1 MWWPGFSTSSGQGTL
16 FISPIQL
23 LFCLERLHLR
33 SDGPLGARDMKRE
46 ILLWDETIFKDRDVL
61 EFDHMPEHFAHRE
74 SQMEALKFCVRP
86 AFQGAR
92 PVNALCLG
100 PPGTGKTTAI
110 YKLFSEME
118 AHSSKVVPVHVNCQM
133 DHTRHAIFLRI
144 YSKLLGHSPPTS
156 GVSFKRVLERI
167 ARAISKENRVL
178 VVALDD
184 VNYLFPEKEVD
195 RVLYTLL
202 RAHETFPGFRAGV
215 IAILSEPA
223 LTYVFDPRVGSVFQA
238 EEVSFLLYSMEE
250 IRDILKRRADLGF
263 YPGVVSS
270 EIIDKISEL
279 TERTGD
285 LRVGIDLLKRG
296 GMEAERRASRSI
308 SSEDIDRAY
317 ERSRLVHLSSALKP
331 LRKEELLLLAIAAE
345 METSKAG
352 DLYKRFQAST
362 GAGYTRFHEI
372 LNKLDAARL
381 VDTDF
386 SGPGHRG
393 RSRIVR
399 IRYDPKEVLERVR
412 PKEGPPSKSE
422 NI

>member
-1 MWWPGFSTSSGQGTL
+1 L
-16 FISPIQL
+16 
-23 LFCLERLHLR
+23 
-33 SDGPLGARDMKRE
+33 KRE
-46 ILLWDETIFKDRDVL
+46 ILLWDETIFKDREVL
-61 EFDHMPEHFAHRE
+61 EFDHLPEHFAHRE

-86 AFQGAR
+86 AFAGGR
-92 PVNALCLG
+92 PVSALCLG

-110 YKLFSEME
+110 FKLFSEIE

-144 YSKLLGHSPPTS
+144 YSKLLGHSPPSS

-167 ARAISKENRVL
+167 AKTLARENRVL

-215 IAILSEPA
+215 IAVLSEPA
-223 LTYVFDPRVGSVFQA
+223 LNYVFDPRVGSVFQA
-238 EEVSFLLYSMEE
+238 EEVSFPLYSIGE

-263 YPGVVSS
+263 YPGVVSE
-270 EIIDKISEL
+270 EIIDLVSDL
-279 TERTGD
+279 TERAGD
-285 LRVGIDLLKRG
+285 LRVGIDLLKRA
-296 GMEAERRASRSI
+296 GMEAERRASRTI
-308 SSEDIDRAY
+308 SKEDVEGAY

-331 LRKEELLLLAIAAE
+331 LREDELLLLRLAAE

-352 DLYKRFQAST
+352 DLYEKFKEAT

-393 RSRIVR
+393 RSRVVR
-399 IRYDPKEVLERVR
+399 IRYDPGEVLERIG
-412 PKEGPPSKSE
+412 PKEMGAGD
-422 NI
+422 

>member
-1 MWWPGFSTSSGQGTL
+1 
-16 FISPIQL
+16 
-23 LFCLERLHLR
+23 
-33 SDGPLGARDMKRE
+33 MKRE
-46 ILLWDETIFKDRDVL
+46 MLLWDETIFKDREVL
-61 EFDHMPEHFAHRE
+61 EFDHLPEHFAHRE
-74 SQMEALKFCVRP
+74 SQMESLKFCVRP
-86 AFQGAR
+86 AFAGGR
-92 PVNALCLG
+92 PVSALCLG

-110 YKLFSEME
+110 FKLFSEIE

-144 YSKLLGHSPPTS
+144 YSKLLGHSPPSS

-167 ARAISKENRVL
+167 AKTLAKENRVI

-223 LTYVFDPRVGSVFQA
+223 LNYVFDPRVGSVFQA
-238 EEVSFLLYSMEE
+238 EEVSFPLYSMGE

-263 YPGVVSS
+263 YPGVVSD
-270 EIIDKISEL
+270 EIIDLVSDL
-279 TERTGD
+279 TERAGD
-285 LRVGIDLLKRG
+285 LRVGIDLLKRA
-296 GMEAERRASRSI
+296 GMEAERRASRTI
-308 SSEDIDRAY
+308 SKEDVERAY
-317 ERSRLVHLSSALKP
+317 ERSRLVHLASALKP
-331 LRKEELLLLAIAAE
+331 LRDDELLLLRLAAE

-352 DLYKRFQAST
+352 DLYEKFKEAT

-393 RSRIVR
+393 RSRVVR
-399 IRYDPKEVLERVR
+399 IRYDPKEVLERIQ
-412 PKEGPPSKSE
+412 PKENP
-422 NI
+422 

>member
-1 MWWPGFSTSSGQGTL
+1 
-16 FISPIQL
+16 
-23 LFCLERLHLR
+23 
-33 SDGPLGARDMKRE
+33 MKRE
-46 ILLWDETIFKDRDVL
+46 ILLWDETIFKDREVL
-61 EFDHMPEHFAHRE
+61 EFDHLPEHFAHRE
-74 SQMEALKFCVRP
+74 SQMESLKFCVRP
-86 AFQGAR
+86 AFQGGR

-100 PPGTGKTTAI
+100 PPGTGKTTAVV
-110 YKLFSEME
+110 KLFSEIE

-144 YSKLLGHSPPTS
+144 YSKVLGHSPPSS

-167 ARAISKENRVL
+167 ARTMTKENRVL

-223 LTYVFDPRVGSVFQA
+223 LNYVFDPRVGSVFQA
-238 EEVSFLLYSMEE
+238 EEVSFPLYSIGE
-250 IRDILKRRADLGF
+250 IKDILERRAQIGF
-263 YPGVVSS
+263 YPGVVSG
-270 EIIDKISEL
+270 EIIEKVSDL
-279 TERTGD
+279 TERAGD
-285 LRVGIDLLKRG
+285 LRVGIDLLKRA
-296 GMEAERRASRSI
+296 GMEAERRASRTI
-308 SSEDIDRAY
+308 SEEDVDRAY
-317 ERSRLVHLSSALKP
+317 GGSRLVHLQSALKP
-331 LRKEELLLLAIAAE
+331 LREDELLLLRLAAE

-352 DLYKRFQAST
+352 DLYKKFQAST
-362 GAGYTRFHEI
+362 GSGYTRFHEI

-381 VDTDF
+381 IDTDF

-399 IRYDPKEVLERVR
+399 IRYDPKEILDKAKPE
-412 PKEGPPSKSE
+412 E

>member
-1 MWWPGFSTSSGQGTL
+1 
-16 FISPIQL
+16 
-23 LFCLERLHLR
+23 
-33 SDGPLGARDMKRE
+33 MKRE
-46 ILLWDETIFKDRDVL
+46 MLLWDETIFKDREVL
-61 EFDHMPEHFAHRE
+61 EFDHLPEHFAHRE
-74 SQMEALKFCVRP
+74 SQMESLKFCVRP
-86 AFQGAR
+86 AFAGGR

-110 YKLFSEME
+110 FKLFSEIE

-167 ARAISKENRVL
+167 AKSMAKENRVI

-184 VNYLFPEKEVD
+184 VNYLFPEREVD

-223 LTYVFDPRVGSVFQA
+223 LNYVFDPRVGSVFQA
-238 EEVSFLLYSMEE
+238 EEVIFPLYSIGE
-250 IRDILKRRADLGF
+250 IRDILERRASLGF
-263 YPGVVSS
+263 YPGVVSE
-270 EIIDKISEL
+270 EIIDLVSDL
-279 TERTGD
+279 TERAGD
-285 LRVGIDLLKRG
+285 LRVGIDLLKRA
-296 GMEAERRASRSI
+296 GMEAERRASRTI
-308 SSEDIDRAY
+308 SREDVDRAY

-331 LRKEELLLLAIAAE
+331 LREDELLLLGLAAE
-345 METSKAG
+345 KETSRAG
-352 DLYKRFQAST
+352 DLYEKFKDAT
-362 GAGYTRFHEI
+362 GSGYTRFHEI

-381 VDTDF
+381 IDTDF

-393 RSRIVR
+393 RSRVVR
-399 IRYDPKEVLERVR
+399 IRYDPKEVLDRVR
-412 PKEGPPSKSE
+412 PKE

>member
-1 MWWPGFSTSSGQGTL
+1 M
-16 FISPIQL
+16 
-23 LFCLERLHLR
+23 
-33 SDGPLGARDMKRE
+33 
-46 ILLWDETIFKDRDVL
+46 
-61 EFDHMPEHFAHRE
+61 E
-74 SQMEALKFCVRP
+74 SLKFCVKP
-86 AFQGAR
+86 VFAGGR

-100 PPGTGKTTAI
+100 PPGTGKTTAVV
-110 YKLFSEME
+110 KLFTEIE
-118 AHSSKVVPVHVNCQM
+118 AHSTKVIPVHVNCQI

-167 ARAISKENRVL
+167 AKAMTTENRVI

-184 VNYLFPEKEVD
+184 VNYLFPEREVD

-223 LTYVFDPRVGSVFQA
+223 LSYIFDPRVGSVFQA
-238 EEVSFLLYSMEE
+238 EEVSFPLYSIEE
-250 IRDILKRRADLGF
+250 IRDILGRRVHLGF
-263 YPGVVSS
+263 YPGVASG
-270 EIIDKISEL
+270 EIIDLVSDL
-279 TERTGD
+279 TERAGD
-285 LRVGIDLLKRG
+285 LRVGIDLLKRA
-296 GMEAERRASRSI
+296 GMEAERRASRII
-308 SSEDIDRAY
+308 SKEDVDRAY

-331 LRKEELLLLAIAAE
+331 LREDELLLLGLAAE

-352 DLYKRFQAST
+352 DLYERFKDAT
-362 GAGYTRFHEI
+362 GSGYTRFHEI

-381 VDTDF
+381 IDTDF

-393 RSRIVR
+393 RSRVVR
-399 IRYDPKEVLERVR
+399 IRYDPKEVLDRIR
-412 PKEGPPSKSE
+412 PKE

>member
-1 MWWPGFSTSSGQGTL
+1 
-16 FISPIQL
+16 
-23 LFCLERLHLR
+23 
-33 SDGPLGARDMKRE
+33 MKRE
-46 ILLWDETIFKDRDVL
+46 ILLWDETIFKDREVL
-61 EFDHMPEHFAHRE
+61 EFDHLPEHFAHRE
-74 SQMEALKFCVRP
+74 SQMESLKFCVRP
-86 AFQGAR
+86 AFQGGR
-92 PVNALCLG
+92 PVNVLCLG
-100 PPGTGKTTAI
+100 PPGTGKTTAVV
-110 YKLFSEME
+110 KLFSEIE

-144 YSKLLGHSPPTS
+144 YSKVLGHSPPSS

-167 ARAISKENRVL
+167 ARTMTKENRVL

-223 LTYVFDPRVGSVFQA
+223 LNYVFDPRVGSVFQA
-238 EEVSFLLYSMEE
+238 EEVSFPLYSVEE
-250 IRDILKRRADLGF
+250 IKDILERRAQIGF
-263 YPGVVSS
+263 YPGVVSE
-270 EIIDKISEL
+270 EIIEKVSDL
-279 TERTGD
+279 TERAGD
-285 LRVGIDLLKRG
+285 LRVGIDLLKRA
-296 GMEAERRASRSI
+296 GMEAERRASRTI
-308 SSEDIDRAY
+308 SKEDVDRAY
-317 ERSRLVHLSSALKP
+317 GRSSLVHLQSALKP
-331 LRKEELLLLAIAAE
+331 LREDELLLLRLAAE

-352 DLYKRFQAST
+352 DLYKKFQAST
-362 GAGYTRFHEI
+362 GSGYTRFHEI

-381 VDTDF
+381 IDTDF

-399 IRYDPKEVLERVR
+399 IRYDPKEILDKAKPE
-412 PKEGPPSKSE
+412 E

>member
-1 MWWPGFSTSSGQGTL
+1 
-16 FISPIQL
+16 
-23 LFCLERLHLR
+23 
-33 SDGPLGARDMKRE
+33 MKRE
-46 ILLWDETIFKDRDVL
+46 ILLWDETIFKDREVL
-61 EFDHMPEHFAHRE
+61 EFDHLPEHFAHRE
-74 SQMEALKFCVRP
+74 SQMESLKFCIRP
-86 AFQGAR
+86 ALQGGR

-110 YKLFSEME
+110 FKLFSEIE

-167 ARAISKENRVL
+167 ARSMAKESQVL

-223 LTYVFDPRVGSVFQA
+223 LNYVFDPRVESVFLA
-238 EEVSFLLYSMEE
+238 EEVSFPLYSIEE
-250 IRDILKRRADLGF
+250 IKDILERRAQLGF
-263 YPGVVSS
+263 YPGVVSA
-270 EIIDKISEL
+270 EIIDLVSDL
-279 TERTGD
+279 TERAGD
-285 LRVGIDLLKRG
+285 LRVGIDLLKRA
-296 GMEAERRASRSI
+296 GMEAERRASRTI
-308 SSEDIDRAY
+308 SREDVDRAY
-317 ERSRLVHLSSALKP
+317 ERSRLVHLASALKP
-331 LRKEELLLLAIAAE
+331 LRDDELLLLGLAAE

-352 DLYKRFQAST
+352 DLYEKFKDAT
-362 GAGYTRFHEI
+362 GSGYTRFHEI

-381 VDTDF
+381 IDTDF

-393 RSRIVR
+393 RSRVVR
-399 IRYDPKEVLERVR
+399 IRYDPKEVLDRVK
-412 PKEGPPSKSE
+412 PKE

>member
-1 MWWPGFSTSSGQGTL
+1 
-16 FISPIQL
+16 
-23 LFCLERLHLR
+23 
-33 SDGPLGARDMKRE
+33 MKRE
-46 ILLWDETIFKDRDVL
+46 MLLWDETIFKDREVL
-61 EFDHMPEHFAHRE
+61 EFDHLPEHFAHRE
-74 SQMEALKFCVRP
+74 PQMESLKFCVKP
-86 AFQGAR
+86 VFAGGR

-100 PPGTGKTTAI
+100 PPGTGKTTAVV
-110 YKLFSEME
+110 KLFTEIE
-118 AHSSKVVPVHVNCQM
+118 AHSTKVIPVHVNCQI

-167 ARAISKENRVL
+167 AKAMTTENRVI

-184 VNYLFPEKEVD
+184 VNYLFPEREVD

-223 LTYVFDPRVGSVFQA
+223 LSYIFDPRVGSVFQA
-238 EEVSFLLYSMEE
+238 EEVSFPLYSIEE
-250 IRDILKRRADLGF
+250 IRDILGRRVHLGF
-263 YPGVVSS
+263 YPGVVSE
-270 EIIDKISEL
+270 EIIDLVSDL
-279 TERTGD
+279 TERAGD
-285 LRVGIDLLKRG
+285 LRVGIDLLKRA
-296 GMEAERRASRSI
+296 GMEAERRASRII
-308 SSEDIDRAY
+308 SKEDVDRAY

-331 LRKEELLLLAIAAE
+331 LREDELLLLGLAAE

-352 DLYKRFQAST
+352 DLYERFKDAT
-362 GAGYTRFHEI
+362 GSGYTRFHEI

-381 VDTDF
+381 IDTDF

-393 RSRIVR
+393 RSRVVR
-399 IRYDPKEVLERVR
+399 IRYDPKEVLDRIR
-412 PKEGPPSKSE
+412 PKE

>member
-1 MWWPGFSTSSGQGTL
+1 
-16 FISPIQL
+16 
-23 LFCLERLHLR
+23 
-33 SDGPLGARDMKRE
+33 MKRE
-46 ILLWDETIFKDRDVL
+46 MLLWDETIFKDREVL
-61 EFDHMPEHFAHRE
+61 EFDHLPEHFSHRE
-74 SQMEALKFCVRP
+74 SQMESLKFCVRP
-86 AFQGAR
+86 AFAGGR
-92 PVNALCLG
+92 PVSALCLG
-100 PPGTGKTTAI
+100 PPGTGKTTSI
-110 YKLFSEME
+110 FKLFSEIE

-144 YSKLLGHSPPTS
+144 YSKLLGHSPPSS

-167 ARAISKENRVL
+167 AKTLAKENRVL

-223 LTYVFDPRVGSVFQA
+223 LNYVFDPRVGSVFQA
-238 EEVSFLLYSMEE
+238 EEVSFPLYSIGE
-250 IRDILKRRADLGF
+250 IRDILKRRADLGY
-263 YPGVVSS
+263 YPGVVSD
-270 EIIDKISEL
+270 EIIDLVSDL
-279 TERTGD
+279 TERAGD
-285 LRVGIDLLKRG
+285 LRVGIDLLKRA
-296 GMEAERRASRSI
+296 GMEAERRASRTISI
-308 SSEDIDRAY
+308 EDVERAY

-331 LRKEELLLLAIAAE
+331 LRDDELILLRLAAE

-352 DLYKRFQAST
+352 DLYEKFKEAT

-393 RSRIVR
+393 RSRVVR
-399 IRYDPKEVLERVR
+399 IRYDPKEVLDRIK
-412 PKEGPPSKSE
+412 PKDNP
-422 NI
+422 

>member
-1 MWWPGFSTSSGQGTL
+1 
-16 FISPIQL
+16 
-23 LFCLERLHLR
+23 
-33 SDGPLGARDMKRE
+33 MKRE
-46 ILLWDETIFKDRDVL
+46 LLLWDETIFKDREVL
-61 EFDHMPEHFAHRE
+61 EFDHLPEHFAHRE
-74 SQMEALKFCVRP
+74 SQMESLKFCVRP
-86 AFQGAR
+86 AFQGGR
-92 PVNALCLG
+92 PVSALCLG
-100 PPGTGKTTAI
+100 PPGTGKTTAVV
-110 YKLFSEME
+110 KLFSEIE

-167 ARAISKENRVL
+167 ARSMAKENRVI

-223 LTYVFDPRVGSVFQA
+223 LSYVFDPRVGSVFQA
-238 EEVSFLLYSMEE
+238 EEVSFPLYSIKE
-250 IRDILKRRADLGF
+250 IRDILDRRVQLGF
-263 YPGVVSS
+263 YPGVVSP
-270 EIIDKISEL
+270 EIIDMVSDL
-279 TERTGD
+279 TERAGD
-285 LRVGIDLLKRG
+285 LRVGIDLLKRA
-296 GMEAERRASRSI
+296 GMEAERRASRTVSR
-308 SSEDIDRAY
+308 DDVDRAY

-331 LRKEELLLLAIAAE
+331 LREDELLLLGLVAE

-352 DLYKRFQAST
+352 DLYEKFKDAT
-362 GAGYTRFHEI
+362 GSGYTRFHEI

-393 RSRIVR
+393 RSRVVR
-399 IRYDPKEVLERVR
+399 IRYDPKEVLDRIR
-412 PKEGPPSKSE
+412 PKETGSG
-422 NI
+422 

>member
-1 MWWPGFSTSSGQGTL
+1 
-16 FISPIQL
+16 
-23 LFCLERLHLR
+23 
-33 SDGPLGARDMKRE
+33 MKRE
-46 ILLWDETIFKDRDVL
+46 ILLWDETIFKDREVL

-74 SQMEALKFCVRP
+74 SQMEALKFSVRP
-86 AFQGAR
+86 AFAGGR
-92 PVNALCLG
+92 PVNTLCLG

-110 YKLFSEME
+110 YKLFSEIE

-144 YSKLLGHSPPTS
+144 YSKLLGHSPPAS

-167 ARAISKENRVL
+167 ARAMAKENRIL

-223 LTYVFDPRVGSVFQA
+223 LAYVFDPRVGSVFQPV
-238 EEVSFLLYSMEE
+238 EVPFPLYSTEE
-250 IRDILKRRADLGF
+250 IREILDRRAQIGF
-263 YPGVVSS
+263 YPGVVSP
-270 EIIDKISEL
+270 EVIGKIADL
-279 TERTGD
+279 TERAGD
-285 LRVGIDLLKRG
+285 LRVGIDLLKRAG
-296 GMEAERRASRSI
+296 LETERRASKSI
-308 SSEDIDRAY
+308 SDEDVDRAS

-331 LRKEELLLLAIAAE
+331 LREDEILLLTLAAE
-345 METSKAG
+345 MGTSKAG
-352 DLYKRFQAST
+352 DLYKRFQEST
-362 GAGYTRFHEI
+362 GSGYTRFHEI

-381 VDTDF
+381 IDTDF

-393 RSRIVR
+393 RSRVVR
-399 IRYDPKEVLERVR
+399 IRYDPEEVLERIRSRVR
-412 PKEGPPSKSE
+412 
-422 NI
+422 

>member
-1 MWWPGFSTSSGQGTL
+1 
-16 FISPIQL
+16 
-23 LFCLERLHLR
+23 
-33 SDGPLGARDMKRE
+33 MKRE
-46 ILLWDETIFKDRDVL
+46 MLLWDETIFKDREVL
-61 EFDHMPEHFAHRE
+61 EFDHLPDHFAHRE
-74 SQMEALKFCVRP
+74 SQMESLKFCVKP
-86 AFQGAR
+86 AFQGGR

-100 PPGTGKTTAI
+100 PPGTGKTTAVV
-110 YKLFSEME
+110 KLFTEIE

-167 ARAISKENRVL
+167 ARAMATENRVI

-184 VNYLFPEKEVD
+184 VNYLFPEREVD

-223 LTYVFDPRVGSVFQA
+223 LSYIFDPRVGSVFQA
-238 EEVSFLLYSMEE
+238 EEVSFPLYSIEE
-250 IRDILKRRADLGF
+250 IRDILGRRAHLGF
-263 YPGVVSS
+263 YPGVVSA
-270 EIIDKISEL
+270 EIIDEVSDL
-279 TERTGD
+279 TERAGD
-285 LRVGIDLLKRG
+285 LRVGIDLLKRAG
-296 GMEAERRASRSI
+296 LEAERRASRTI
-308 SSEDIDRAY
+308 SREDVDRAY

-331 LRKEELLLLAIAAE
+331 LREDELLLLGLAAE

-352 DLYKRFQAST
+352 DLYKEFNEAT
-362 GAGYTRFHEI
+362 GSGYTRFHEI

-381 VDTDF
+381 IDTDF

-393 RSRIVR
+393 RSRVVR
-399 IRYDPKEVLERVR
+399 IRYDPKEVLDRIR
-412 PKEGPPSKSE
+412 PKE

>member
-1 MWWPGFSTSSGQGTL
+1 
-16 FISPIQL
+16 
-23 LFCLERLHLR
+23 
-33 SDGPLGARDMKRE
+33 MKRE
-46 ILLWDETIFKDRDVL
+46 ILLWDETIFKDREVL
-61 EFDHMPEHFAHRE
+61 EFDHLPEHFAHRE
-74 SQMEALKFCVRP
+74 SQMESLKFCIRP
-86 AFQGAR
+86 AFQGGR

-100 PPGTGKTTAI
+100 PPGTGKTTAVV
-110 YKLFSEME
+110 KLFSEIE
-118 AHSSKVVPVHVNCQM
+118 AHSSKVIPVHVNCQM

-144 YSKLLGHSPPTS
+144 YSKVLGHSPPTS

-167 ARAISKENRVL
+167 ARTMTKENRVL

-215 IAILSEPA
+215 IGILSEPA
-223 LTYVFDPRVGSVFQA
+223 LSYIFDPRVGSVFQA
-238 EEVSFLLYSMEE
+238 EEVSFPLYSIEE
-250 IRDILKRRADLGF
+250 IKDILERRAQLGF
-263 YPGVVSS
+263 YPGVVSE
-270 EIIDKISEL
+270 EIIEKVSDL
-279 TERTGD
+279 TERAGD
-285 LRVGIDLLKRG
+285 LRVGIDLLKRA
-296 GMEAERRASRSI
+296 GMEAERRASRTI
-308 SSEDIDRAY
+308 SEEDVDRTY
-317 ERSRLVHLSSALKP
+317 ERSRLVHLQSALKP
-331 LRKEELLLLAIAAE
+331 LREDELLLLSLAAE

-362 GAGYTRFHEI
+362 GSGYTRFHEI

-393 RSRIVR
+393 RSRVVR
-399 IRYDPKEVLERVR
+399 IRYDPKEVLDRIK
-412 PKEGPPSKSE
+412 PKE

>member
-1 MWWPGFSTSSGQGTL
+1 
-16 FISPIQL
+16 
-23 LFCLERLHLR
+23 
-33 SDGPLGARDMKRE
+33 MKRE
-46 ILLWDETIFKDRDVL
+46 MLLWDETIFKDREVL
-61 EFDHMPEHFAHRE
+61 EFDHLPEHFAHRE
-74 SQMEALKFCVRP
+74 SQMESLKFCVRP
-86 AFQGAR
+86 AFAGGR

-110 YKLFSEME
+110 FKLFSEIE

-167 ARAISKENRVL
+167 AKSMAKENRVI

-184 VNYLFPEKEVD
+184 VNYLFPEREVD

-215 IAILSEPA
+215 VAILSEPA
-223 LTYVFDPRVGSVFQA
+223 LNYVFDPRVGSVFQA
-238 EEVSFLLYSMEE
+238 EEVSFPLYSIGE
-250 IRDILKRRADLGF
+250 IRDILERRASLGF
-263 YPGVVSS
+263 YPGVVSE
-270 EIIDKISEL
+270 EIIDLVSDL
-279 TERTGD
+279 TERAGD
-285 LRVGIDLLKRG
+285 LRVGIDLLKRA
-296 GMEAERRASRSI
+296 GMEAERRASRTI
-308 SSEDIDRAY
+308 SKEDVDRAY

-331 LRKEELLLLAIAAE
+331 LREDELLLLGLAAE
-345 METSKAG
+345 METSRAG
-352 DLYKRFQAST
+352 DLYEKFKDAT
-362 GAGYTRFHEI
+362 GSGYTRFHEI

-381 VDTDF
+381 IDTDF

-393 RSRIVR
+393 RSRVVR
-399 IRYDPKEVLERVR
+399 IRYDPKEIVERIK
-412 PKEGPPSKSE
+412 PKE

>member
-1 MWWPGFSTSSGQGTL
+1 
-16 FISPIQL
+16 
-23 LFCLERLHLR
+23 
-33 SDGPLGARDMKRE
+33 MKRE
-46 ILLWDETIFKDRDVL
+46 ILLWDETIFKDREVL
-61 EFDHMPEHFAHRE
+61 EFDHLPEHFAHRE
-74 SQMEALKFCVRP
+74 SQMESLKFCIRP
-86 AFQGAR
+86 ALQGGR

-110 YKLFSEME
+110 FKLFSEIE

-167 ARAISKENRVL
+167 ARSMAKESQVL

-223 LTYVFDPRVGSVFQA
+223 LNYVFDPRVESVFLA
-238 EEVSFLLYSMEE
+238 EEVSFPLYSIEE
-250 IRDILKRRADLGF
+250 IKDILERRAQLGF
-263 YPGVVSS
+263 YPGVVSA
-270 EIIDKISEL
+270 EIIEKVSDL
-279 TERTGD
+279 TERAGD
-285 LRVGIDLLKRG
+285 LRVGIDLLKRA
-296 GMEAERRASRSI
+296 GMEAERRASRKI
-308 SSEDIDRAY
+308 SEEDVDRAY
-317 ERSRLVHLSSALKP
+317 ERSGLVHLQSALKP
-331 LRKEELLLLAIAAE
+331 LREDELLLLGLAAE

-362 GAGYTRFHEI
+362 GSGYTRFHEI

-381 VDTDF
+381 IDTDF

-393 RSRIVR
+393 RSRVVR
-399 IRYDPKEVLERVR
+399 IRYDPKEVLDRIK
-412 PKEGPPSKSE
+412 PKEISSGD
-422 NI
+422 

>member
-1 MWWPGFSTSSGQGTL
+1 
-16 FISPIQL
+16 
-23 LFCLERLHLR
+23 
-33 SDGPLGARDMKRE
+33 MKRE
-46 ILLWDETIFKDRDVL
+46 MLLWDETIFKDREVL
-61 EFDHMPEHFAHRE
+61 EFDHLPEHFAHRE
-74 SQMEALKFCVRP
+74 SQMESLKFCVRP
-86 AFQGAR
+86 AFAGGR

-110 YKLFSEME
+110 FKLFSEIE

-167 ARAISKENRVL
+167 AKSMAKENRVI

-184 VNYLFPEKEVD
+184 VNYLFPEREVD

-215 IAILSEPA
+215 VAILSEPA
-223 LTYVFDPRVGSVFQA
+223 LNYVFDPRVGSVFQA
-238 EEVSFLLYSMEE
+238 EEVIFPLYSIGE
-250 IRDILKRRADLGF
+250 IRDILERRASLGF
-263 YPGVVSS
+263 YPGVVSE
-270 EIIDKISEL
+270 EIIDLVSDL
-279 TERTGD
+279 TERAGD
-285 LRVGIDLLKRG
+285 LRVGIDLLKRA
-296 GMEAERRASRSI
+296 GMEAERRASRTI
-308 SSEDIDRAY
+308 SREDVDRAY

-331 LRKEELLLLAIAAE
+331 LREDELLLLGLAAE
-345 METSKAG
+345 METSRAG
-352 DLYKRFQAST
+352 DLYEKFKDAT
-362 GAGYTRFHEI
+362 GSGYTRFHEI

-381 VDTDF
+381 IDTDF

-393 RSRIVR
+393 RSRVVR
-399 IRYDPKEVLERVR
+399 IRYDPKEIVERIK
-412 PKEGPPSKSE
+412 PKE

>member
-1 MWWPGFSTSSGQGTL
+1 
-16 FISPIQL
+16 
-23 LFCLERLHLR
+23 
-33 SDGPLGARDMKRE
+33 MKRE
-46 ILLWDETIFKDRDVL
+46 MLLWDETIFKDREVL
-61 EFDHMPEHFAHRE
+61 EFDHLPEHFAHRE

-86 AFQGAR
+86 AFAGGR
-92 PVNALCLG
+92 PVSALCLG
-100 PPGTGKTTAI
+100 PPGTGKTTAVV
-110 YKLFSEME
+110 KLFSEIE

-167 ARAISKENRVL
+167 ARAMAKENRVI

-223 LTYVFDPRVGSVFQA
+223 LNYVFDPRVGSVFQA
-238 EEVSFLLYSMEE
+238 EEVSFPLYSIEE
-250 IRDILKRRADLGF
+250 IRDILDRRAQLGF
-263 YPGVVSS
+263 YPGVVSA
-270 EIIDKISEL
+270 EIIDLVSDL
-279 TERTGD
+279 TERAGD
-285 LRVGIDLLKRG
+285 LRVGIDLLKRA
-296 GMEAERRASRSI
+296 GMEAERRASRTI
-308 SSEDIDRAY
+308 SKEDVDRAR
-317 ERSRLVHLSSALKP
+317 ERSRLVHLASALKP
-331 LRKEELLLLAIAAE
+331 LRDDELLLLGLVAE

-352 DLYKRFQAST
+352 DLYEKFKDAT
-362 GAGYTRFHEI
+362 GSGYTRFHEI

-381 VDTDF
+381 IDTDF

-393 RSRIVR
+393 RSRVIR
-399 IRYDPKEVLERVR
+399 IRYDPKEVLDRIR
-412 PKEGPPSKSE
+412 PKED
-422 NI
+422 I

>member
-1 MWWPGFSTSSGQGTL
+1 
-16 FISPIQL
+16 
-23 LFCLERLHLR
+23 
-33 SDGPLGARDMKRE
+33 MKRE
-46 ILLWDETIFKDRDVL
+46 ILLWDETIFKDREVL
-61 EFDHMPEHFAHRE
+61 EFDHLPEHFAHRE

-86 AFQGAR
+86 AFAGGR
-92 PVNALCLG
+92 PVSALCLG

-110 YKLFSEME
+110 FKLFSEIE

-144 YSKLLGHSPPTS
+144 YSKLLGHSPPSS

-167 ARAISKENRVL
+167 AKTLARENRVL

-215 IAILSEPA
+215 IAVLSEPA
-223 LTYVFDPRVGSVFQA
+223 LNYVFDPRVGSVFQA
-238 EEVSFLLYSMEE
+238 EEVSFPLYSIGE

-263 YPGVVSS
+263 YPGVVSE
-270 EIIDKISEL
+270 EIIDLVSDF
-279 TERTGD
+279 TERAGD
-285 LRVGIDLLKRG
+285 LRVGIDLLKRA
-296 GMEAERRASRSI
+296 GMEAERRASRTI
-308 SSEDIDRAY
+308 SKEDVEGAY

-331 LRKEELLLLAIAAE
+331 LREDELLLLRLAAE

-352 DLYKRFQAST
+352 DLYEKFKEAT

-393 RSRIVR
+393 RSRVVR
-399 IRYDPKEVLERVR
+399 IRYDPGEVLERIG
-412 PKEGPPSKSE
+412 PKKNP
-422 NI
+422 

>member
-1 MWWPGFSTSSGQGTL
+1 
-16 FISPIQL
+16 
-23 LFCLERLHLR
+23 
-33 SDGPLGARDMKRE
+33 MKRE
-46 ILLWDETIFKDRDVL
+46 MLLWDETIFKDREVL
-61 EFDHMPEHFAHRE
+61 EFDHLPEHFAHRE
-74 SQMEALKFCVRP
+74 PQMESLKFCVKP
-86 AFQGAR
+86 VFAGGR

-100 PPGTGKTTAI
+100 PPGTGKTTAVV
-110 YKLFSEME
+110 KLFTEIE
-118 AHSSKVVPVHVNCQM
+118 AHSTKVIPVHVNCQI

-167 ARAISKENRVL
+167 AKAMTTENRVI

-184 VNYLFPEKEVD
+184 VNYLFPEREVD

-223 LTYVFDPRVGSVFQA
+223 LSYIFDPRVGSVFQA
-238 EEVSFLLYSMEE
+238 EEVSFPLYSIEE
-250 IRDILKRRADLGF
+250 IRDILGRRVHLGF
-263 YPGVVSS
+263 YPGVVSG
-270 EIIDKISEL
+270 EIIDLVSDL
-279 TERTGD
+279 TERAGD
-285 LRVGIDLLKRG
+285 LRVGIDLLKRA
-296 GMEAERRASRSI
+296 GMEAERRASRII
-308 SSEDIDRAY
+308 SKEDVDRAY

-331 LRKEELLLLAIAAE
+331 LREDELLLLGLAAE

-352 DLYKRFQAST
+352 DLYERFKDAT
-362 GAGYTRFHEI
+362 GSGYTRFHEI

-381 VDTDF
+381 IDTDF

-393 RSRIVR
+393 RSRVVR
-399 IRYDPKEVLERVR
+399 IRYDPKEVLDRIR
-412 PKEGPPSKSE
+412 PKE

>member
-1 MWWPGFSTSSGQGTL
+1 
-16 FISPIQL
+16 
-23 LFCLERLHLR
+23 
-33 SDGPLGARDMKRE
+33 MKRE
-46 ILLWDETIFKDRDVL
+46 MLLWDETIFKDREVL
-61 EFDHMPEHFAHRE
+61 EFDHLPEHFAHRE
-74 SQMEALKFCVRP
+74 SQMESFKFCVKP
-86 AFQGAR
+86 AFQGGR
-92 PVNALCLG
+92 PVSALCLG
-100 PPGTGKTTAI
+100 PPGTGKTTAVV
-110 YKLFSEME
+110 KLFSEIE

-167 ARAISKENRVL
+167 ARAMAKENRVI

-184 VNYLFPEKEVD
+184 VNYLFPEREVD

-223 LTYVFDPRVGSVFQA
+223 LSYVFDPRVGSVFQA
-238 EEVSFLLYSMEE
+238 EEVSFPLYSIKE
-250 IRDILKRRADLGF
+250 IRDILDRRVQLGF
-263 YPGVVSS
+263 YPGVVSP
-270 EIIDKISEL
+270 EIIDMVSDL
-279 TERTGD
+279 TERAGD
-285 LRVGIDLLKRG
+285 LRVGIDLLKRA
-296 GMEAERRASRSI
+296 GMEAERRASRTVSG
-308 SSEDIDRAY
+308 EDVGRAY

-331 LRKEELLLLAIAAE
+331 LREDELLLLGLVAE

-352 DLYKRFQAST
+352 DLYEKFKDAT
-362 GAGYTRFHEI
+362 GSGYTRFHEI

-393 RSRIVR
+393 RSRVVR
-399 IRYDPKEVLERVR
+399 IRYDPKEVLDRIR
-412 PKEGPPSKSE
+412 PKETSSG
-422 NI
+422 

>member
-1 MWWPGFSTSSGQGTL
+1 
-16 FISPIQL
+16 
-23 LFCLERLHLR
+23 
-33 SDGPLGARDMKRE
+33 MKRE
-46 ILLWDETIFKDRDVL
+46 ILLWDETIFKDREVL
-61 EFDHMPEHFAHRE
+61 EFDHLPEHFAHRE

-86 AFQGAR
+86 AFAGGR
-92 PVNALCLG
+92 PVSALCLG
-100 PPGTGKTTAI
+100 PPGTGKTTAVV
-110 YKLFSEME
+110 KLFSEIE

-167 ARAISKENRVL
+167 ARAMAEKNRVI

-202 RAHETFPGFRAGV
+202 RAHETYPGFRAGV

-223 LTYVFDPRVGSVFQA
+223 LSYVFDPRVGSVFQA
-238 EEVSFLLYSMEE
+238 EEVSFPLYSIEE
-250 IRDILKRRADLGF
+250 IRDILDRRAQLGF
-263 YPGVVSS
+263 YPGVVSE
-270 EIIDKISEL
+270 EIIEEVSDL
-279 TERTGD
+279 TERAGD
-285 LRVGIDLLKRG
+285 LRVGIDLLKRA
-296 GMEAERRASRSI
+296 GMEAERRASRTI
-308 SSEDIDRAY
+308 SREDVGRAY
-317 ERSRLVHLSSALKP
+317 ERSRLVHLLSALKH
-331 LRKEELLLLAIAAE
+331 LREDELLLLGLAAE
-345 METSKAG
+345 METSRAG
-352 DLYKRFQAST
+352 DLYERFKDAT
-362 GAGYTRFHEI
+362 GSGYTRFHEI

-381 VDTDF
+381 IDTDF

-393 RSRIVR
+393 RSRVVR

-412 PKEGPPSKSE
+412 PKE

>member
-1 MWWPGFSTSSGQGTL
+1 
-16 FISPIQL
+16 
-23 LFCLERLHLR
+23 
-33 SDGPLGARDMKRE
+33 MKRE
-46 ILLWDETIFKDRDVL
+46 ILLWDETIFKDREVL
-61 EFDHMPEHFAHRE
+61 EFDHLPEHFAHRD
-74 SQMEALKFCVRP
+74 SQMESLKFCVRP
-86 AFQGAR
+86 AFTGAR

-100 PPGTGKTTAI
+100 PPGTGKTTAVV
-110 YKLFSEME
+110 KLFSEIE

-167 ARAISKENRVL
+167 ARAMAKDDRIL

-223 LTYVFDPRVGSVFQA
+223 LSYIFDPRVGSVFQP
-238 EEVSFLLYSMEE
+238 EEISFPLYSTEE
-250 IRDILKRRADLGF
+250 IRDILERRVQRGF
-263 YPGVVSS
+263 YPGVVSE
-270 EIIDKISEL
+270 EIIDLVSEI
-279 TERTGD
+279 TERAGD
-285 LRVGIDLLKRG
+285 LRVGIDLLKRA
-296 GMEAERRASRSI
+296 GMVAERRASKTI
-308 SSEDIDRAY
+308 SHEDVERAR

-331 LRKEELLLLAIAAE
+331 LREDELLLLGLAAE
-345 METSKAG
+345 METARAG
-352 DLYKRFQAST
+352 DLYEKFKDAT
-362 GAGYTRFHEI
+362 GSGYTRFHEI

-381 VDTDF
+381 IDTDF

-393 RSRIVR
+393 RSRVVR

-412 PKEGPPSKSE
+412 QKE
-422 NI
+422 I

>member
-1 MWWPGFSTSSGQGTL
+1 M
-16 FISPIQL
+16 
-23 LFCLERLHLR
+23 R
-33 SDGPLGARDMKRE
+33 RE
-46 ILLWDETIFKDRDVL
+46 ILLWDETIFKDREVL
-61 EFDHMPEHFAHRE
+61 EFDHLPEHFAHRE
-74 SQMEALKFCVRP
+74 SQMESLKFCVRP
-86 AFQGAR
+86 AFQGGR

-100 PPGTGKTTAI
+100 PPGTGKTTAVF
-110 YKLFSEME
+110 KLFGEIE

-167 ARAISKENRVL
+167 AKTMAEDDLVL

-223 LTYVFDPRVGSVFQA
+223 LNYVFDPRVVSVFQA
-238 EEVSFLLYSMEE
+238 EEVSFPLYSIEE
-250 IRDILKRRADLGF
+250 IRDILERRVQRGF
-263 YPGVVSS
+263 YPGVVST
-270 EIIDKISEL
+270 EIIEKVSDL
-279 TERTGD
+279 TERAGD
-285 LRVGIDLLKRG
+285 LRVGIDLLKRA
-296 GMEAERRASRSI
+296 GMEAERRASRTI
-308 SSEDIDRAY
+308 AEEDVDRAH

-331 LRKEELLLLAIAAE
+331 LREDELILLGLAAE
-345 METSKAG
+345 MEAARAG
-352 DLYKRFQAST
+352 DLYERFQAAT
-362 GAGYTRFHEI
+362 GSGYTRFHEI

-393 RSRIVR
+393 RSRVVR
-399 IRYDPKEVLERVR
+399 IRYDPKEVLDRIR
-412 PKEGPPSKSE
+412 PKESP
-422 NI
+422 

>member
-1 MWWPGFSTSSGQGTL
+1 
-16 FISPIQL
+16 
-23 LFCLERLHLR
+23 
-33 SDGPLGARDMKRE
+33 MKRE
-46 ILLWDETIFKDRDVL
+46 MLLWDETIFKDREVL
-61 EFDHMPEHFAHRE
+61 EFDHLPEHFSHRE
-74 SQMEALKFCVRP
+74 SQMESLKFCVRP
-86 AFQGAR
+86 AFAGGR
-92 PVNALCLG
+92 PVSALCLG
-100 PPGTGKTTAI
+100 PPGTGKTTSI
-110 YKLFSEME
+110 FKLFSEIE

-144 YSKLLGHSPPTS
+144 YSKLLGHSPPSS

-167 ARAISKENRVL
+167 AKTLAKENRVL

-223 LTYVFDPRVGSVFQA
+223 LNYVFDPRVGSVFQA
-238 EEVSFLLYSMEE
+238 EEVSFPLYTIGE
-250 IRDILKRRADLGF
+250 IRDILKRRADLGY
-263 YPGVVSS
+263 YPGVVSD
-270 EIIDKISEL
+270 EIIDLVSDL
-279 TERTGD
+279 TERAGD
-285 LRVGIDLLKRG
+285 LRVGIDLLKRA
-296 GMEAERRASRSI
+296 GMEAERRASRTISI
-308 SSEDIDRAY
+308 EDVERAY

-331 LRKEELLLLAIAAE
+331 LRDDELILLRLAAE

-352 DLYKRFQAST
+352 DLYEKFKEAT

-393 RSRIVR
+393 RSRVVR
-399 IRYDPKEVLERVR
+399 IRYDPKEVLDRIK
-412 PKEGPPSKSE
+412 PKDNP
-422 NI
+422 